1 MADLLNLVGIGPRT
15 ISLLKKLNIFSIEDI
30 VYHIPRD
37 YTDLK
42 QKTPIFFLKDCD
54 TVLLNAGIVDIS
66 LNRIRK
72 NLNILKIKVSDG
84 SSFANIYYFN
94 QAYLKDRFKIG
105 DAICVLGRV
114 KRTNFEIRLDNPEI
128 ISNNEILT
136 GILPIYRLT
145 AGLTQ
150 KKMRE
155 IVLGALKNYEAI
167 KEIFSKKTREEY
179 GLIDRNEA
187 FLNVHFPKDKD
198 ILALA
203 KRRLLFEDLML
214 FNAFL
219 YKLSNKNE
227 GADFIKVD
235 VLNAK
240 DEFFSLLPYEPTG
253 AQQRICDEICADVQK
268 KRMERLI
275 QGDVGCG
282 KTMIAFF
289 AMYMLVRQGYMAA
302 MMAPTE
308 VLSRQHFEEAKKLF
322 DGKNMRIELLVGSM
336 SAAEKKEVRSRINN
350 GEADLVFGTH
360 ALFYENVAPP
370 NLGLVIADEQHRFG
384 VSQRAAFETKG
395 YPHVMIMSATPIP
408 RTLAMV
414 LYKNLDIS
422 IVDEMPPGRKKV
434 KTYIVGEKKRLAM
447 YGFIKKSI
455 LDGSQCYVV
464 CPLIEENEEFL
475 KRSAADVLN
484 ELQKLFPKKSV
495 AMLHSKLG
503 AKQKQEIIEGFYSGD
518 IKVLVATTVIEVGV
532 NVPNATVM
540 VIENAEMFG
549 LSTLHQLRGR
559 VGRGEKESFC
569 FLVTEADSG
578 NAYERLSMLVASND
592 GFLIAQKDLEMRG
605 PGEFLGSRQNG
616 TGDLYMSHLI
626 LDMCILNETQEAYM
640 KMRLSGDGEELRRI
654 DTAAQQRFADKFEK
668 VTLN

>member
-1 MADLLNLVGIGPRT
+1 MPDLLNLTGIGPKT
-15 ISLLKKLNIFSIEDI
+15 ITLLKKLNIFSVEDL
-30 VYHIPRD
+30 VYFLPRD

-42 QKTPIFFLKDCD
+42 QKTPIFFLKDSD
-54 TVLLNAGIVDIS
+54 TVLLNASLIDVS

-72 NLNILKIKVSDG
+72 NLNILKLKVSDG
-84 SSFANIYYFN
+84 SSFANVYYFN
-94 QAYLKDRFKIG
+94 QAYLKDRFKTG
-105 DAICVLGRV
+105 DKICVLGKV

-128 ISNNEILT
+128 ISNSENLFD
-136 GILPIYRLT
+136 ILPIYRLT

-155 IVLGALKNYEAI
+155 LILNALKKYEV
-167 KEIFSKKTREEY
+167 KDDMFSDKTRKEY
-179 GLIDRNEA
+179 GLSKRKEA
-187 FLNVHFPKDKD
+187 FFNVHFPKDKEM
-198 ILALA
+198 LALA

-219 YKLSNKNE
+219 YKVSSENKSE
-227 GADFIKVD
+227 DFIKVNTD
-235 VLNAK
+235 GALC
-240 DEFFSLLPYEPTG
+240 EFFSLLPYEPTS
-253 AQQRICDEICADVQK
+253 AQRRICGEICEDMQT

-289 AMYMLVRQGYMAA
+289 AMYLLVRQGYMAA

-308 VLSRQHFEEAKKLF
+308 VLSRQHYEEAKKLF
-322 DGKNMRIELLVGSM
+322 ESKNIRIELLVGSM
-336 SAAEKKEVRSRINN
+336 SASEKKEVKERINK

-360 ALFYENVAPP
+360 ALFYENVVPP

-384 VSQRAAFETKG
+384 VSQRAAFEAKG
-395 YPHVMIMSATPIP
+395 TPHVMIMSATPIP

-422 IVDEMPPGRKKV
+422 IVDEMPPLRKKV
-434 KTYIVGEKKRLAM
+434 KTFIVSEQKRLDM
-447 YGFIKKSI
+447 YGYIKKSI
-455 LDGSQCYVV
+455 VDGSQCYVV
-464 CPLIEENEEFL
+464 CPLIEENEDFP
-475 KRSAADVLN
+475 KRSAADVLA
-484 ELQKLFPKKSV
+484 ELSKIFPKGSV
-495 AMLHSKLG
+495 AMLHGKLS
-503 AKQKQEIIEGFYSGD
+503 AKKKQEIINGFYSGE
-518 IKVLVATTVIEVGV
+518 IKVLVATTVVEVGV
-532 NVPNATVM
+532 NVPNATIM

-569 FLVTEADSG
+569 FLVTEADTG
-578 NAYERLSMLVASND
+578 PAYERLSMLVSSND

-616 TGDLYMSHLI
+616 TGDLYMTHLI
-626 LDMCILNETQEAYM
+626 KDMRILNETQEAYM
-640 KMRLSGDGEELRRI
+640 KMLENGDSEEIMRI
-654 DTAAQQRFADKFEK
+654 ENAAEERFADKFDK